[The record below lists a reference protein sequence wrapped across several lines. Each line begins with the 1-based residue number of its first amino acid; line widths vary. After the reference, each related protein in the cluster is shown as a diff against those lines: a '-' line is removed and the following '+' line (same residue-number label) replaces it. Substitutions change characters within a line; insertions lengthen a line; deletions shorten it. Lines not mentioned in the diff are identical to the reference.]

1 LPRIAEAKPLTSV
14 EMEIL
19 EDFLKIHGGEFDK
32 VVTEYTLGRY
42 SADALMHAKTCN
54 EYIVEVEREL
64 NYMAIG
70 QAVTYRYLYYKHSG
84 KMAKPMIIC
93 RKASRELKEAAQ
105 LEQGIEVVEIA
116 RNII

>member
-1 LPRIAEAKPLTSV
+1 
-14 EMEIL
+14 M
-19 EDFLKIHGGEFDK
+19 LKIKYKAYDC
-32 VVTEYTLGRY
+32 VIIEYMLRRY

-54 EYIVEVEREL
+54 EYIVEVERGL

-93 RKASRELKEAAQ
+93 RKASRELKEVAQ
-105 LEQGIEVVEIA
+105 LEQGIKVVEVL
-116 RNII
+116 NGWLGMQSYLKWLGTLFLP